1 MKFGLC
7 GESFGQELS
16 EIWLEEK
23 LGARVFKRERVGT
36 TNAFCSISSEKYNLQ
51 VSPSAQS

>member
-7 GESFGQELS
+7 GKKFGQELS

-23 LGARVFKRERVGT
+23 LGARVFERVRS
-36 TNAFCSISSEKYNLQ
+36 CRIE
-51 VSPSAQS
+51 VSRSLKMRIMLFLLVFHP